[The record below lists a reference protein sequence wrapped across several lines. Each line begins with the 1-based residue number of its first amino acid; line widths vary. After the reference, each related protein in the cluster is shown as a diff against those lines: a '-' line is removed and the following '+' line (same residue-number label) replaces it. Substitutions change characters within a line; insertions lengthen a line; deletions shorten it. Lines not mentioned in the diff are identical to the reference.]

1 MSTPLFFIVFAV
13 LATLLMGGFLLLVW
27 LGRPRGSGQSGDLR
41 LHAVARDVYLFRGYF
56 SNAVV
61 WVLPERVVLIDTLI
75 SPETARMMRAAIQAV
90 TPKPITHVILT
101 HYNGDHVGGTTEFPE
116 AELICTEETARLMVE
131 RDDERRTYVEAFG
144 LIAHAYPPVAKPTR
158 TFSGSLTLELDGETL
173 ELRQLGAV
181 ETADACV
188 VWWPARRALAVG
200 DGVATA
206 GFPFTGAPV
215 VDEGLRDDGQWI
227 GFLERVEAL
236 GADVLLPGH
245 GPALVGRGRIA
256 ARLALLRQVFGDVVR
271 VTCEERARGG
281 AVPDMVARAEAR
293 LQKWANHPDLKQN
306 VATLRFA
313 IFRVL
318 NGLDASRR
326 GRGWWWDFR
335 PSPLSDA
342 ERAWTS
348 ADPAA
353 WGERALAMVGRVAK
367 APSVVEGTDFFK
379 EAVRC
384 ARAGLALGASGGAQ
398 EPRCLLVLGML
409 EVWSAVLLGQ
419 PMAPGQQA
427 LQAAL
432 AQGLGG
438 SDQRK
443 AMFFLGKSHQ
453 YTQNDAEADRCLR
466 LALPRWLRWAWP
478 LLRPRLR
485 SVP

>member
-27 LGRPRGSGQSGDLR
+27 IGRPRGSGQSGDLH

-75 SPETARMMRAAIQAV
+75 SPETARMMRAAIAAV
-90 TPKPITHVILT
+90 THKPITHVILT
-101 HYNGDHVGGTTEFPE
+101 HYNGDHVGGTTEFPD

-131 RDDERRTYVEAFG
+131 RDDERRIYVEAFG
-144 LIAHAYPPVAKPTR
+144 LIAHGYPPVATPTR
-158 TFSGSLTLELDGETL
+158 VFEGSLTLELDGETL

-181 ETADACV
+181 ETSDACV
-188 VWWPARRALAVG
+188 VWWPARRVVAVG

-236 GADVLLPGH
+236 EPEVLLPGH
-245 GPALVGRGRIA
+245 GPALVGRARIG
-256 ARLALLRQVFGDVVR
+256 ARLALLRQVFGDVVQ
-271 VTCEERARGG
+271 VTREAWAHGG
-281 AVPDMVARAEAR
+281 ALAEVVARAEAR
-293 LQKWANHPDLKQN
+293 LHKWSNHPELKQN

-318 NGLDASRR
+318 NGLDPARR

-335 PSPLSDA
+335 PSPLSEA

-348 ADPAA
+348 KDAGA
-353 WGERALAMVGRVAK
+353 WGERALAMLGRVAK
-367 APSVVEGTDFFK
+367 AGSVVEGTDFFG
-379 EAVRC
+379 EAARC
-384 ARAGLALGASGGAQ
+384 ARAGLQLDAR

-419 PMAPGQQA
+419 PMSRGRE
-427 LQAAL
+427 LLDAAL
-432 AQGLGG
+432 AARLTA
-438 SDQRK
+438 DQRRK
-443 AMFFLGKSHQ
+443 AMFFLGKSYQ
-453 YTQNDAEADRCLR
+453 YTLNDGEADRWLR
-466 LALPRWLRWAWP
+466 LALPAWLRWAWP
-478 LLRPRLR
+478 LLRPCLR
-485 SVP
+485 SLL